1 MNPYE
6 FEQTIKG
13 YIKQSGRSQAATAR
27 ALGYARDTFNK
38 WVKGINQIPS
48 EVLQAFC
55 QLAELTAAQQ
65 TELFALAGYTLPP
78 ASPDIAAQP
87 TFRPPMQR
95 PARSEHFIGRAT
107 ILAYLLTEVKP
118 GRIVTICG
126 PGGIGKTALAAE
138 VVWRLSGENQPPQRF
153 PDGILYHSFY
163 SQPQVDLALENLA
176 RAFGEE
182 PRPTPRD
189 AAHRILANRQALILL
204 DGAEEADNLQT
215 LLGVVGSCGVLV
227 TSRRRKDAAAERHDL
242 PPLPRDEAVYL
253 LQAWG
258 QTQVDDEPAVQRICE
273 LVGGLPL
280 AVRLVGRYLDET
292 SETAAD
298 YLEWLIETPL
308 RALDHGE
315 HQLESVRLLLERS
328 LAQVSDLACE
338 VLAVIGLFAA
348 APFEREML
356 ISGLELPP
364 GQIRRAMGE
373 LVSYGL
379 LTRLTDEAHECL
391 ENLENLTRPASLSGL
406 TQNFMERQ
414 VEPAET
420 DSDKLSLRKSSLYQ
434 LSHALI
440 HTYARRRLTVSDAV
454 RQRLLDYFVQQIT
467 DHSQAGRYADL
478 DLAKPH
484 ILRLLADSAARQAWA
499 ELPRLAGAVESYL
512 ELRGHWTDRLT
523 VLQTNLKAAQAL
535 ADRTA
540 EGALLGK
547 LANVRRD
554 LGQVQQ
560 AITDHVQA
568 LAIAKETGNRQ
579 AEAMNLGNLGLAYRA
594 IGQTQTAIDY
604 HEQALAIAQALG
616 QRKEEG
622 IWLGNLGTAYYELG
636 QIEPSITYARQALAI
651 AHEMGHRRN
660 EEAVLGNLGLAHHAL
675 RRLDE
680 AVDYYEQALAIAR
693 EIGHRRGEAAVLGNL
708 GLAYRDLQQP
718 QQAIAYQKQALL
730 MAREIG
736 HRRDELAILGNLGMA
751 YQSLNQPQQAISH
764 YQQALT
770 IAREIGDRRGEGIN
784 LHNLGDLYAQTTQ
797 PELARQHLQAALDI
811 FEAIG
816 SPYAAESRRVLAE
829 L

>member
-1 MNPYE
+1 MNQHQ

-55 QLAELTAAQQ
+55 QLAELTAPQQ
-65 TELFALAGYTLPP
+65 TELFALAGYALPP
-78 ASPDIAAQP
+78 ASPEISAQP

-95 PARSEHFIGRAT
+95 PARSEHFIGRAE
-107 ILAYLLTEVKP
+107 ILAHLLTEVQP
-118 GRIVTICG
+118 GRVVTICG

-138 VVWRLSGENQPPQRF
+138 VVWRLSGENQPPHRF

-204 DGAEEADNLQT
+204 DGTEEADDLQT
-215 LLGVVGSCGVLV
+215 VLGVVGRCGVLV
-227 TSRRRKDAAAERHDL
+227 TSRRRKDAAGERHDL
-242 PPLPRDEAVYL
+242 PPLPRHEAVNL

-258 QTQVDDEPAVQRICE
+258 QTRVDDDPAAERICE

-292 SETAAD
+292 AETAAD

-328 LAQVSDLACE
+328 LAQLSDIAGE
-338 VLAVIGLFAA
+338 VLAVIGLLAA
-348 APFEREML
+348 APFERETL
-356 ISGLELPP
+356 ISGVGLPA

-379 LTRLTDEAHECL
+379 LTRLTDESHD
-391 ENLENLTRPASLSGL
+391 NLESLPRSTDLSTL
-406 TQNFMERQ
+406 TQNLMESQ
-414 VEPAET
+414 GAPMET
-420 DSDKLSLRKSSLYQ
+420 DFDKRSLRKPCLYQ

-440 HTYARRRLTVSDAV
+440 HTYSRRRLTVSDAV
-454 RQRLLDYFVQQIT
+454 RQRLLDYFVQQLNH
-467 DHSQAGRYADL
+467 HSQTGRYVGL

-512 ELRGHWTDRLT
+512 ELRGHWTDRLI
-523 VLQTNLKAAQAL
+523 VLQTNLKAAHAL

-540 EGALLGK
+540 EGVLLGK

-560 AITDHVQA
+560 AITDHEQA
-568 LAIAKETGNRQ
+568 LTIARETGNRQ

-604 HEQALAIAQALG
+604 HQQALAIAQTLG

-636 QIEPSITYARQALAI
+636 QIEPSIAYARQALAI

-675 RRLDE
+675 GRLAE
-680 AVDYYEQALAIAR
+680 AVDYYEHALTIAH

-718 QQAIAYQKQALL
+718 RRAIDYHEQALL
-730 MAREIG
+730 IAQEIG
-736 HRRDELAILGNLGMA
+736 HRRDELAILGNLGLA

-770 IAREIGDRRGEGIN
+770 MARDIGDRRGEGIN
-784 LHNLGDLYAQTTQ
+784 LHNLGDLYAQTGQ
-797 PELARQHLQAALDI
+797 PQLARQHLQAALDI

-816 SPYAAESRRVLAE
+816 SPYAEESRRLLVE